1 MSTRRLSN
9 KDYLELYLAGS
20 SDSVGKVLLPH
31 ESEAVEK
38 AVEKQ
43 RNAYNEVIEQKKSVS
58 GGDDWHDGAFVAT
71 DNEAKIIGQQMSAIS
86 PYIGAVVVDYPD
98 TEETRAS
105 IGSRVLVN
113 QDGYSF
119 PVDVVGFKPG
129 YPEGV
134 TSEEFEDEVTG
145 ISPDSPLAGSILGK
159 KVGFE
164 GAFHNAG
171 SDIKV
176 KIERIDQSAI
186 KQYFMREVQV
196 IERED

>member
-1 MSTRRLSN
+1 MSIQKLSN
-9 KDYLELYLAGS
+9 KEYLELYLA
-20 SDSVGKVLLPH
+20 DSVNTVGKALLPH
-31 ESEAVEK
+31 ESNAVEK

-105 IGSRVLVN
+105 IGSRILVN
-113 QDGYSF
+113 QGGYSF
-119 PVDVVGFKPG
+119 PVDVVGFRSG

-134 TSEEFEDEVTG
+134 TSEEFEDEVMG
-145 ISPDSPLAGSILGK
+145 ISPDSPLAGAILGK
-159 KVGFE
+159 TVGFE
-164 GAFHNAG
+164 GTFHNAG
-171 SDIKV
+171 SDIQV
-176 KIERIDQSAI
+176 KIERIDQSAV

-196 IERED
+196 IEIED